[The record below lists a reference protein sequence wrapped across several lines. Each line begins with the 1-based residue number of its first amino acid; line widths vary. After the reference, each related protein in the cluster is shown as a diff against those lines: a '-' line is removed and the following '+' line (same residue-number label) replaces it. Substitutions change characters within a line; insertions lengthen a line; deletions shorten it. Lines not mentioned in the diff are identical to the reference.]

1 MWFLKQISENSGE
14 RDMVF
19 NTKQWEYLRKIWHL
33 TPREVEVAKL
43 VCDGIDNEQIGK
55 KLSIEYNTVRAHLGN
70 IFRKVGVKGKAGVV
84 LEFIQMTQRA
94 GI

>member
-1 MWFLKQISENSGE
+1 
-14 RDMVF
+14 MVF
-19 NTKQWEYLRKIWHL
+19 KANQWEYLRKIWHL

-43 VCDGIDNEQIGK
+43 ICDSMDNEQIGK
-55 KLSIEYNTVRAHLGN
+55 KLRITYNTVRAHLGN
-70 IFRKVGVKGKAGVV
+70 IFRKVGVKGKAGII

>member
-1 MWFLKQISENSGE
+1 
-14 RDMVF
+14 MVF
-19 NTKQWEYLRKIWHL
+19 TAKQWGYLRKIWHL

-43 VCDGIDNEQIGK
+43 VCDGMDNEQIGK
-55 KLSIEYNTVRAHLGN
+55 ELRIEYNTVRAHLGN
-70 IFRKVGVKGKAGVV
+70 IFRKVGVKGKAGVI

>member
-1 MWFLKQISENSGE
+1 
-14 RDMVF
+14 MVF
-19 NTKQWEYLRKIWHL
+19 TAKQWEYLRKIWHL

-43 VCDGIDNEQIGK
+43 VCDDMDNERIGK
-55 KLSIEYNTVRAHLGN
+55 ELRIEYNTVRAHLGN
-70 IFRKVGVKGKAGVV
+70 IFRKAGVKGKAGVI